1 MINKFDAIIIGFG
14 KAGKTLAVDLANR
27 GQKIALIEKSQ
38 EMYGGTCINQACIP
52 TKILE
57 NKSSI
62 IRNQNLDSF
71 NEKEIKYEESINQ
84 KEELISKLRMANY
97 NKLNSN
103 ENITILTGQGSF
115 INENTIEVNTI
126 EDEVLILEGE
136 KIFINTG
143 SKPNIPDIKG
153 IENSKIVY
161 TNETLMKLNKLPSK
175 ITIIGAGYI
184 GLEFA
189 GIYASFGSEVTIVN
203 THRTIL
209 PKEDNDD
216 AQEVVNILKKRN
228 VKFLNDVSIIEI
240 KEENQLAKLIYK
252 QNGEDEERELSSD
265 IVLVATGRK
274 ANIDNL
280 NLHNANVELDSR
292 GFIKVNE
299 KLETTTKN
307 IWALGD
313 VNGGPQFT
321 YISLDDYRI
330 IRNHLFEDKTRKTS
344 DRKNVPSSLF
354 LDPAFSKVG
363 LNIKEAKANG
373 YNIIVA
379 KMATEAIPRAKQIGK
394 TDGFIKIVID
404 KDSEKILGAT
414 MICEDSNEIIH
425 LIQLAID
432 MEVKYTYLRDR
443 VYAHPTMTEALN
455 DVLSPAMIKEI

>member
-14 KAGKTLAVDLANR
+14 KGGKTLAGDLASR
-27 GQKIALIEKSQ
+27 GQKVALIEKSQ
-38 EMYGGTCINQACIP
+38 EMYGGTCINKACIP

-62 IRNQNLDSF
+62 IRRQNLDNF

-84 KEELISKLRMANY
+84 KEELISKLRMSNY

-103 ENITILTGQGSF
+103 ENITIFTGQGSF
-115 INENTIEVNTI
+115 INENTIEVKTI
-126 EDEVLILEGE
+126 DGEVIALEGE

-153 IENSKIVY
+153 IENSNIVY
-161 TNETLMKLNKLPSK
+161 TNETLMKLKKLPKK

-189 GIYASFGSEVTIVN
+189 GIYASFGSEVAVVN
-203 THRTIL
+203 THSTIL

-216 AQEVVNILKKRN
+216 AEEVVNILQKRN
-228 VKFLNDVSIIEI
+228 VNFLNDVSIIEI

-252 QNGEDEERELSSD
+252 QNGEDEERELSSE

-274 ANIDNL
+274 ANIEGLSLDK
-280 NLHNANVELDSR
+280 ANVELDSR

-299 KLETTTKN
+299 ELETTTKN

-330 IRNHLFEDKTRKTS
+330 IRNHLFEDKTRKTT
-344 DRKNVPSSLF
+344 DRKNVPKVLF
-354 LDPAFSKVG
+354 LDPAFSRVG

-373 YNIIVA
+373 HNILVA

-394 TDGFIKIVID
+394 IDGFIKIVID
-404 KDSEKILGAT
+404 KDSDKILGAT
-414 MICEDSNEIIH
+414 MICEDSSEMIH

-432 MEVKYTYLRDR
+432 MGVKYTYLRDR
-443 VYAHPTMTEALN
+443 IYAHPTMTEALN
-455 DVLSPAMIKEI
+455 DILSPAMIKEV

>member
-62 IRNQNLDSF
+62 IRNQNLDNF

-153 IENSKIVY
+153 IENSNIVY

-189 GIYASFGSEVTIVN
+189 GIYASFGSEVTVVN

-252 QNGEDEERELSSD
+252 QNGEDEERGLSSD

>member
-14 KAGKTLAVDLANR
+14 KGGKTLAGDLATR
-27 GQKIALIEKSQ
+27 GQKVALIEKSQ

-62 IRNQNLDSF
+62 IRRQNLDTF

-103 ENITILTGQGSF
+103 ENITIFTGLGSF
-115 INENTIEVNTI
+115 INENTVKVKTI
-126 EDEVLILEGE
+126 DGEILTLQGE

-153 IENSKIVY
+153 IENSNIVY
-161 TNETLMKLNKLPSK
+161 TNETLMKLKKLPKK

-189 GIYASFGSEVTIVN
+189 GIYSSFGSEVTVIN
-203 THRTIL
+203 TYSTIL

-216 AQEVVNILKKRN
+216 AQEVVNILQKRN
-228 VKFLNDVSIIEI
+228 VNFLNNVSIVEI
-240 KEENQLAKLIYK
+240 KEENQLAKLIYM
-252 QNGEDEERELSSD
+252 QNGEDEEKELSSD
-265 IVLVATGRK
+265 IILVATGRK
-274 ANIDNL
+274 ANIEGL
-280 NLHNANVELDSR
+280 SLEKANIKLDSR

-344 DRKNVPSSLF
+344 DRKNVPNALF
-354 LDPAFSKVG
+354 LDPAFSRVG
-363 LNIKEAKANG
+363 LNIKEAKAKR
-373 YNIIVA
+373 YNILVA
-379 KMATEAIPRAKQIGK
+379 KMEAQAIPRAKQIGK

-414 MICEDSNEIIH
+414 MICEESSEIIH

-432 MEVKYTYLRDR
+432 MGVKYTYLRDR
-443 VYAHPTMTEALN
+443 IYAHPTMTEALN
-455 DVLSPAMIKEI
+455 DLLSPAMIKEV

>member
-38 EMYGGTCINQACIP
+38 KMYGGTCINQACIP

-84 KEELISKLRMANY
+84 KEELISKLRMGNY
-97 NKLNSN
+97 NKLNTN
-103 ENITILTGQGSF
+103 ENITIFTGQGSF

-161 TNETLMKLNKLPSK
+161 TNETLMKLNKLHSK

-189 GIYASFGSEVTIVN
+189 GIYASFGSEVTVVN

-373 YNIIVA
+373 YNIVVA

>member
-97 NKLNSN
+97 NKLNTN

-189 GIYASFGSEVTIVN
+189 GIYASFGSEVTVVN

-344 DRKNVPSSLF
+344 DRKNVPSSLL

-363 LNIKEAKANG
+363 LNIKEPKANG

>member
-84 KEELISKLRMANY
+84 KEELISKLRMGNY

-189 GIYASFGSEVTIVN
+189 GIYASFGSEVTVVN

>member
-84 KEELISKLRMANY
+84 KEELISKLRMGNY

-103 ENITILTGQGSF
+103 ENITIFTGQGSF

-189 GIYASFGSEVTIVN
+189 GIYASFGSEVTVVN

-252 QNGEDEERELSSD
+252 QNGEDEERGLSSD

>member
-103 ENITILTGQGSF
+103 ENITIFTGQGSF

-189 GIYASFGSEVTIVN
+189 GIYASFGSEVTVVN

-344 DRKNVPSSLF
+344 DRKNVPSSLL

-363 LNIKEAKANG
+363 LNIKEPKANG